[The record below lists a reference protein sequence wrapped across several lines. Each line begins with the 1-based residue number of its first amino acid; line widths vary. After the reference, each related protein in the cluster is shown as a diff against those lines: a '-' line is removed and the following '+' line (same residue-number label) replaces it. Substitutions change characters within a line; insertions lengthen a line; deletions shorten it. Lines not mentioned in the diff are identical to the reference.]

1 MKAKDKGFK
10 CLKLILL
17 STLGRYYRL
26 KIVKMYS
33 ISLRNNIL
41 LIGILS
47 LLYPDLPHNS
57 HLSSVDL
64 ELKLRKL
71 IEKLSKKI
79 NIITMVNNL
88 FEKLTSTLKEVKFNK
103 EIQ

>member
-17 STLGRYYRL
+17 NILDRYYRL
-26 KIVKMYS
+26 KIVKIYS

-41 LIGILS
+41 LIEILS
-47 LLYPDLPHNS
+47 LLYLDLPHNS

-64 ELKLRKL
+64 ELKLSKL